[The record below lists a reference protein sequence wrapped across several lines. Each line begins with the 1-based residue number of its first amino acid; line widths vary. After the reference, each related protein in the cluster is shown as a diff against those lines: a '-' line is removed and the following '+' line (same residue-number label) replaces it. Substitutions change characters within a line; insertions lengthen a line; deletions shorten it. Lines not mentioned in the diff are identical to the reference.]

1 MMYKPELERMHVN
14 RCCVNSSQCP
24 RALAVI
30 TLMKRRFRIV
40 VKWALLGRKKRYL
53 VWGVTRWSQV
63 SVKP

>member
-1 MMYKPELERMHVN
+1 MSTGAVLVAASALEPWQLSHMR
-14 RCCVNSSQCP
+14 
-24 RALAVI
+24 
-30 TLMKRRFRIV
+30 RRFRIV